1 MLIVIV
7 TLERKGRGKGE
18 EVSIADDGGEGLL
31 IYLLIYSIA
40 AVFDRH
46 AYGLV
51 LFFHQLPS
59 CLKAVEIFAKTLGIF
74 TISWIVV

>member
-51 LFFHQLPS
+51 LLFN
-59 CLKAVEIFAKTLGIF
+59 
-74 TISWIVV
+74 